1 MKPEFDEEEINWPKV
16 LPGTSKTTLIKMK
29 GMFRVR
35 DIKHILDIE
44 TKELTKLKRKC
55 QKDNVDMYTKY
66 GVKKVGGSQYVVKMS
81 LFSPYYIQHLA
92 QEPLDGI
99 RAEIQ
104 KLPENIQNI
113 NDLFQLTGLFKF
125 SDISHMAPL
134 SHFVDAIKK
143 KIKDVKMDQ
152 GNHCGIWFDRFTKEY
167 LVEMET
173 FRKWFVEHMWNS
185 DED

>member
-1 MKPEFDEEEINWPKV
+1 MKPEFDEEEITWPKV
-16 LPGTSKTTLIKMK
+16 TPGMPKATLLKMK
-29 GMFRVR
+29 GMFRAR
-35 DIKHILDIE
+35 DIKHILDFE
-44 TKELTKLKRKC
+44 TNELTKLKRKC

-104 KLPENIQNI
+104 ALPEHIKNI
-113 NDLFQLTGLFKF
+113 NDLFQLTGLFKY
-125 SDISHMAPL
+125 SDVSHIPPISQ
-134 SHFVDAIKK
+134 FVDSIKK
-143 KIKDVKMDQ
+143 KIKDVKWDQ
-152 GNHCGIWFDRFTKEY
+152 GNRCGIWFDRFSKEY

-173 FRKWFVEHMWNS
+173 FSKWFVEYIWNS